1 MSDHDAEQLRQRNR
15 ELSILNA
22 IAEALNREVDLTRA
36 LDAALV
42 KIAALFDVQTAWVW
56 LRRASDGRTYLAAAL
71 HLPSGL
77 AGDPARMAGDDYCY
91 CLEKY
96 ELGEM
101 AKPANI
107 SVIACTRL
115 SDLEGA
121 DGLRYHASVPLYQR
135 HEAAERRVGVLN
147 VVSRDWRK
155 LSPDD
160 LRLLNTVGDMLSI
173 AIERAQ
179 LFAQSLQLG
188 AVEERNRLAREI
200 HDTLAQGLAGIALQL
215 ETADALLDAEQP
227 ERARAAVQKAL
238 GLARHN
244 IEEARR
250 SVLDLRAAPLEGRT
264 LSEAL
269 DTLMRDYA
277 AEWNWRASFAAV
289 GGSTPLPVRV
299 SAGLYRIAGEALTNI
314 ARHADAKTVTM
325 QLTIQPEGAELTIN
339 DDGTGFDAES
349 VNQGGS
355 RERFGLIGLNERARL
370 LGGTLELCSAPGDGT
385 FMRVRVPLME
395 GTTP

>member
-22 IAEALNREVDLTRA
+22 IAEALNREVDVTRA
-36 LDAALV
+36 LNAALV
-42 KIAALFDVQTAWVW
+42 KIAELFDVQTAWVW
-56 LRRASDGRTYLAAAL
+56 LRRDEDGRGYLAAAL
-71 HLPSGL
+71 HLPPGL

-135 HEAAERRVGVLN
+135 HEASEKRVGVLN

-155 LSPDD
+155 LSADD

-173 AIERAQ
+173 AVERAQ
-179 LFAQSLQLG
+179 LFARSVQLG

-215 ETADALLDAEQP
+215 ETADALMDAGQSDK
-227 ERARAAVQKAL
+227 ARAAIRKAL
-238 GLARHN
+238 TVARAN
-244 IEEARR
+244 MEDARR
-250 SVLDLRAAPLEGRT
+250 SVLDLRAVPLEGRT
-264 LSEAL
+264 LAEAL
-269 DTLMRDYA
+269 DSLAADYA
-277 AEWNWRASFAAV
+277 AEWGWRASFEAV
-289 GGSTPLPVRV
+289 GASTPLPIRV
-299 SAGLYRIAGEALTNI
+299 SAGLYRIAGEALINI
-314 ARHADAKTVTM
+314 ARHAAAHTVEM
-325 QLTIQPEGAELTIN
+325 RLIVQPGSVGMTIE
-339 DDGTGFDAES
+339 DDGSGFDPDQTA
-349 VNQGGS
+349 NTD
-355 RERFGLIGLNERARL
+355 RFGLIGLNERARL
-370 LGGTLELCSAPGDGT
+370 LGGTLEICSAPDEGT
-385 FMRVRVPLME
+385 FMRIVVPLE
-395 GTTP
+395 AKTETS